1 MMEEQLET
9 KRYKEGRRFFIYAPP
24 LRGKAFGGRE
34 SKRTPPNAPYTGAP
48 SWKTSVYYYWW
59 EFLRR
64 SEAYKK
70 CCKNGGK
77 GKLSKLYADFGDVFV
92 ERDGKYGTEFHTF
105 WDWWISEHPVSKQNR
120 GQTLFGEPPA
130 RRLAETVSS
139 TAPNDDTLVIE
150 VPLELRTAFLVDQ
163 FRKVLQEHDKRH
175 KTAQAKSRALYPV
188 HTKPVLSA
196 LHTALVVYDAKQRWD
211 ERNKKLYKKQP
222 LWMLFDELKEQL
234 EYFYVSEEH
243 VIKDEAGENADVK
256 FSLPKMLKQKAE
268 RKLDYYDE
276 IYLSEVK
283 KVVNARKAN
292 AVLRQE
298 RIAKQYIKNV
308 ENGEFPKK
316 NSR

>member
-92 ERDGKYGTEFHTF
+92 ESDGKYGAEFHTF
-105 WDWWISEHPVSKQNR
+105 WDWWTSEHPVSRQNR

-130 RRLAETVSS
+130 RRLSETVSS
-139 TAPNDDTLVIE
+139 TTPNEDTLVIE

-163 FRKVLQEHDKRH
+163 FRTILQEHDKRH
-175 KTAQAKSRALYPV
+175 KTAQSKSRALYPV
-188 HTKPVLSA
+188 HAKPVLSA
-196 LHTALVVYDAKQRWD
+196 LHTALIVFDACKINDQSK
-211 ERNKKLYKKQP
+211 NKKTLWQIFDDLKVHGAFPLFSEKVNYK
-222 LWMLFDELKEQL
+222 
-234 EYFYVSEEH
+234 
-243 VIKDEAGENADVK
+243 GEDNDADVT
-256 FSLPKMLKQKAE
+256 LDLVKMEQQKASGTISFE
-268 RKLDYYDE
+268 DEYLIRAVRKT
-276 IYLSEVK
+276 
-283 KVVNARKAN
+283 VNVRKAN
-292 AVLRQE
+292 AIKRQQ
-298 RIAKQYIKNV
+298 RIANQYIQNV
-308 ENGEFPKK
+308 ERGIFPLYQT
-316 NSR
+316 R